1 MNILFIEDS
10 DNLGGVQE
18 STLLLAEGFIKQNYK
33 VNVLIPNE
41 GEMSKR
47 LKKGLIPYWCYEPV
61 RYLSTSISINNDSSR
76 IINPIAFIWNF
87 FAIIIN
93 SYKIKKN
100 IKTKIEIVITKG
112 LINHLCSGIAFNK
125 YNRIKVIWHLQD
137 LITKRYFNLGRIFF
151 NSFAREVPD
160 SIICDSL
167 IIKDSLDKKSQ
178 KKTSVILNG
187 IKTRSL
193 ISSKDYRKESRKE
206 LNIPKNAYVL
216 GHLARITP
224 WKGQLYLV
232 KAFIEYSRSN
242 SNAYLLLVGSPLFTN
257 GNYINSI
264 RTIINESNLKD
275 KIILA
280 GYNKDLKKMFSVMDL
295 FLYPSLEKDTT
306 PLALISAMAAGL
318 PVVMS
323 KINSLIDIINHCP
336 TIETFDPSS
345 IKQLIAYMKK
355 YENESLRYFHGKTNR
370 KTAKKYFDI
379 ELHTNSLTLIL
390 KQLLNTA

>member
-18 STLLLAEGFIKQNYK
+18 STLLLAEGFIKQNYN

-47 LKKGLIPYWCYEPV
+47 LKKGLIPYWCYDPV

-137 LITKRYFNLGRIFF
+137 LITSRYFKLGRIFF

-232 KAFIEYSRSN
+232 KAFIEYSKSN
-242 SNAYLLLVGSPLFTN
+242 SNAYLLLVGSPLFTS

-275 KIILA
+275 KVILA

-295 FLYPSLEKDTT
+295 FVYPSLEKDTT

-323 KINSLIDIINHCP
+323 KINSLIDIINYCP

-345 IKQLIAYMKK
+345 IEQLIAYMKK
-355 YENESLRYFHGKTNR
+355 YENKSLRYFHGKTNR

-379 ELHTNSLTLIL
+379 ELHTNNLTLIL

>member
-18 STLLLAEGFIKQNYK
+18 STLLLAEGLNKQDYK
-33 VNVLIPNE
+33 VNVLIPNK

-47 LKKGLIPYWCYEPV
+47 LKKGLIPYWYYKPV
-61 RYLSTSISINNDSSR
+61 KYLSTSISINNDSSR

-125 YNRIKVIWHLQD
+125 YNKIKVIWHLQD
-137 LITKRYFNLGRIFF
+137 LITNRYFNLGRIFF
-151 NSFAREVPD
+151 NSFAREIPD
-160 SIICDSL
+160 SIICDSR

-206 LNIPKNAYVL
+206 LNIPRNAFVL

-232 KAFIEYSRSN
+232 KAFIEYSKSN

-295 FLYPSLEKDTT
+295 FVYPSLEKDTT

-345 IKQLIAYMKK
+345 IEQLIAYMKK
-355 YENESLRYFHGKTNR
+355 YENESLRYLHGKTNS

-379 ELHTNSLTLIL
+379 ELHTNRLTLIL
-390 KQLLNTA
+390 KKLLNTA